1 MGFYDEKGLHFAGR
15 AKLVI
20 KPKGYQVYPDD
31 VEAHIAGK
39 LKGRVSMVA
48 VVGVEHEVFSEGIM
62 AFVECL
68 PDQSVTPEEVLKA
81 CDDISSY
88 SRPSHVVVFKAGEL
102 PLNRVAKTDYMMLKD
117 TAKQIVQELRGK
129 GQWDKA

>member
-62 AFVECL
+62 ASWSACGPECYARRGVEG
-68 PDQSVTPEEVLKA
+68 V
-81 CDDISSY
+81 
-88 SRPSHVVVFKAGEL
+88 R
-102 PLNRVAKTDYMMLKD
+102 
-117 TAKQIVQELRGK
+117 
-129 GQWDKA
+129 